1 MLPRHFDTFRRRG
14 AASILVMKV
23 ISTNLKDESLE
34 NTIIYR
40 SCLVILNFDMPNLM
54 IFICIAI
61 SLEIIRLDS
70 TAKEYLL

>member
-40 SCLVILNFDMPNLM
+40 SCLVILNFDMPNL
-54 IFICIAI
+54 